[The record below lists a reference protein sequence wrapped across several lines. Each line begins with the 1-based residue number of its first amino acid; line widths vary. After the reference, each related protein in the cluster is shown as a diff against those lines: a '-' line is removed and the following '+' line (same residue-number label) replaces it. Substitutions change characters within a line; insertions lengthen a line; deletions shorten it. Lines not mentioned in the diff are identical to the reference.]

1 MRDKLIK
8 VGLGIT
14 GILSGTIILIS
25 VGAYEQGIISGYNF
39 FWQMT
44 VGILLLLLILIS
56 CLYLDLERDY
66 IELKEDFNDYLDV
79 EEAEEIRIPQEEEV
93 PLPEKS
99 FKFTIPEGSDTE

>member
-14 GILSGTIILIS
+14 GISSGTIILLS
-25 VGAYEQGIISGYNF
+25 VGAYEQGSISGYTF

-66 IELKEDFNDYLDV
+66 IELSEDFNDYLDV
-79 EEAEEIRIPQEEEV
+79 EEAEEIRIPQEVEI
-93 PLPEKS
+93 PLPEKP